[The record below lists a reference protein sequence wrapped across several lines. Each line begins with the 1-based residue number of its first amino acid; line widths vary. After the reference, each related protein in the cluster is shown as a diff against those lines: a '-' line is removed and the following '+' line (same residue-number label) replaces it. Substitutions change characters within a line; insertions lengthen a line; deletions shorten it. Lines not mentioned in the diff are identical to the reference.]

1 MTTRTYKARVL
12 EIVSFTKLFN
22 SIIIKKKV
30 SSLPKENVSKS
41 LPKGIKGRIMYVVCF
56 LVLYEWEPGQHFD
69 TDIGAVDVVVVI
81 DDEGTAVVVV
91 EAVEAV
97 EAVEVEKMI
106 WLSAVIVSIDRLSG
120 RQPACKNSDVGSPKV
135 CITKG
140 IEQWIDG

>member
-1 MTTRTYKARVL
+1 
-12 EIVSFTKLFN
+12 
-22 SIIIKKKV
+22 
-30 SSLPKENVSKS
+30 
-41 LPKGIKGRIMYVVCF
+41 MYVVCF

-69 TDIGAVDVVVVI
+69 TDIGAVDVVVVVI

-140 IEQWIDG
+140 IEQWIDGWIDVAKVVGNHPQGIGDVGSGVFFPQNTIEYGQDAVR